1 MQILLIRLFQGEQV
15 MDEKLTNSTDLNKN
29 GIPDW
34 YESRVDD
41 QTTFPE
47 GALGHAY
54 TSEEKIAAKI
64 PNYKEYKWYQN
75 PVMDGHP
82 GTEYFYTLGEK
93 LEKKIETNPKKV
105 KQTLNKIAKE
115 DNEVSKKD
123 VQPLIKEA
131 EQVTDGDE
139 RTSEVNNEVVN
150 EVLENPK
157 LEGILDNVE
166 IPDDNPNNDEV
177 NNEVVSKELPE
188 GSDIQEEAEQLYDD
202 NPNNDEVNNEVIE
215 NTDIDEIAEKV
226 IPDEVADQV
235 IPKEEYDAMPIDEIE
250 KRDAESITEGKPYMA
265 IAEDMGLG
273 EEDLLYFEQPEFIE
287 DLTPEQIEEVKNEP
301 DKQKKIELLKSHYEG
316 GNNDAPESLGS
327 TGVSGGGASIP
338 NVSGNFQP
346 YDEFVTKNSP
356 TVGSF
361 LGGAGNVGVGGRGGS
376 IAAGSVS
383 GYGFE
388 DKEGNST
395 SSEAGNGQKTNV
407 EVEDLDANT
416 ASLNGANSVQHLD
429 DSLDDLGFKDT
440 KHNKEIKSNE
450 QAELPN
456 GEFHEK
462 NKESFELK
470 LPENPT
476 NDDIISY
483 LEKDSVNWKN
493 GDSKSKYLPFRF
505 FIKDGELWGT
515 VIGHGRPEKIK
526 EFMKHEILAKG
537 KISNIIKGV

>member
-1 MQILLIRLFQGEQV
+1 MENE
-15 MDEKLTNSTDLNKN
+15 DKNKN

-47 GALGHAY
+47 GNLGHAY

-75 PVMDGHP
+75 PAMDGHP

-93 LEKKIETNPKKV
+93 LEKTIETNPKKA

-115 DNEVSKKD
+115 NNKVSKKD

-166 IPDDNPNNDEV
+166 IPYDNPNNDEV

-215 NTDIDEIAEKV
+215 NTDIEKV
-226 IPDEVADQV
+226 ADEV
-235 IPKEEYDAMPIDEIE
+235 IPKEEYDAMSIDEIE
-250 KRDAESITEGKPYMA
+250 QRDAESITEGKPYMA
-265 IAEDMGLG
+265 IAEDMGLN

-287 DLTPEQIEEVKNEP
+287 DLTPEQIEEVKAEP
-301 DKQKKIELLKSHYEG
+301 DKQKKIELLKSHYES

-327 TGVSGGGASIP
+327 ASGGSIP
-338 NVSGNFQP
+338 SDVSVSGNFQP
-346 YDEFVTKNSP
+346 YDEFVTNNP
-356 TVGSF
+356 PMVGSF
-361 LGGAGNVGVGGRGGS
+361 LGGTGNVGVGGMGGS

-383 GYGFE
+383 DYGFE
-388 DKEGNST
+388 DKEGNSN

-440 KHNKEIKSNE
+440 KHKKEIKSNE
-450 QAELPN
+450 QAELPSE
-456 GEFHEK
+456 EFHEK

-470 LPENPT
+470 LPENPS
-476 NDDIISY
+476 NDDIILY
-483 LEKDSVNWKN
+483 LEKDSANWEN

-515 VIGHGRPEKIK
+515 VIGHGKPEKIK

>member
-1 MQILLIRLFQGEQV
+1 

-47 GALGHAY
+47 GDLGHAY

-75 PVMDGHP
+75 PAMDGHP

-93 LEKKIETNPKKV
+93 LENKIE
-105 KQTLNKIAKE
+105 
-115 DNEVSKKD
+115 S
-123 VQPLIKEA
+123 
-131 EQVTDGDE
+131 G
-139 RTSEVNNEVVN
+139 
-150 EVLENPK
+150 
-157 LEGILDNVE
+157 E
-166 IPDDNPNNDEV
+166 ITPE
-177 NNEVVSKELPE
+177 ELPE
-188 GSDIQEEAEQLYDD
+188 DSDIQKEAEQLYDD
-202 NPNNDEVNNEVIE
+202 NPNNDEVSNEVIE
-215 NTDIDEIAEKV
+215 NTDIEKVAEDV
-226 IPDEVADQV
+226 IPDEV
-235 IPKEEYDAMPIDEIE
+235 IPKEDYDAMPIDEIE
-250 KRDAESITEGKPYMA
+250 QRDAESITEGKPYMA
-265 IAEDMGLG
+265 IAEDMGLN
-273 EEDLLYFEQPEFIE
+273 EEDLLYFEQPDFIE
-287 DLTPEQIEEVKNEP
+287 DLTPEQIEEVKAEP
-301 DKQKKIELLKSHYEG
+301 DKQKKIELLKSHYES
-316 GNNDAPESLGS
+316 GNNDVTTESIG
-327 TGVSGGGASIP
+327 GGGASIP
-338 NVSGNFQP
+338 NVSAGNFQP
-346 YDEFVTKNSP
+346 YDEFVTNNSP

-361 LGGAGNVGVGGRGGS
+361 LSGAGNVGVGGGGGS

-383 GYGFE
+383 DYGFDE
-388 DKEGNST
+388 KENNT
-395 SSEAGNGQKTNV
+395 SFSKAGGGQDTNA

-440 KHNKEIKSNE
+440 KHNKEIKPNE
-450 QAELPN
+450 QAELPS

-483 LEKDSVNWKN
+483 LEKDSANWEN
-493 GDSKSKYLPFRF
+493 GDSKAKYLPFRF

-515 VIGHGRPEKIK
+515 VIGHGRPEKIQD
-526 EFMKHEILAKG
+526 FMKHEILAKG
-537 KISNIIKGV
+537 KISNIIKGQ

>member
-1 MQILLIRLFQGEQV
+1 MENE
-15 MDEKLTNSTDLNKN
+15 DKNKN
-29 GIPDW
+29 GTQNW

-47 GALGHAY
+47 GDLGHAY

-75 PVMDGHP
+75 PAMDGHP

-93 LEKKIETNPKKV
+93 LEKTIETNPKKA
-105 KQTLNKIAKE
+105 KQMLNKIAKE
-115 DNEVSKKD
+115 DNGVSKKD

-131 EQVTDGDE
+131 EQVTDGDK

-157 LEGILDNVE
+157 LEGLLDNVE
-166 IPDDNPNNDEV
+166 IP
-177 NNEVVSKELPE
+177 
-188 GSDIQEEAEQLYDD
+188 YD

-215 NTDIDEIAEKV
+215 NTDIEKV
-226 IPDEVADQV
+226 TDEV

-250 KRDAESITEGKPYMA
+250 KRDAETLTENKPYMA
-265 IAEDMGLG
+265 IAEEMGLG

-287 DLTPEQIEEVKNEP
+287 DLTPEQIEEVKAEP
-301 DKQKKIELLKSHYEG
+301 DKQKKIELLKSHYES
-316 GNNDAPESLGS
+316 GNNEAPLGS
-327 TGVSGGGASIP
+327 TGVSGGGSISGD
-338 NVSGNFQP
+338 VSGNFQP
-346 YDEFVTKNSP
+346 YNNFVSDNP
-356 TVGSF
+356 PMIGSF
-361 LGGAGNVGVGGRGGS
+361 LGGTGNIGVGGGGGS
-376 IAAGSVS
+376 ITAGSVS
-383 GYGFE
+383 DYGFE

-395 SSEAGNGQKTNV
+395 SSSEAGRGQNANV

-440 KHNKEIKSNE
+440 KHNKEIKPNE
-450 QAELPN
+450 QAELPSE
-456 GEFHEK
+456 EFHEK

-470 LPENPT
+470 LPEEPT

-483 LEKDSVNWKN
+483 LEKDSANWEN
-493 GDSKSKYLPFRF
+493 GDSKAKYLPFRF
-505 FIKDGELWGT
+505 FIRDGELWGT
-515 VIGHGRPEKIK
+515 VIGRGITEKIQD
-526 EFMKHEILAKG
+526 FMKHEILARD
-537 KISNIIKGV
+537 KISNMIRGQ

>member
-1 MQILLIRLFQGEQV
+1 MLTNN
-15 MDEKLTNSTDLNKN
+15 TNSTDLNKN

-47 GALGHAY
+47 GDLGHAY

-75 PVMDGHP
+75 PAMDGHP

-93 LEKKIETNPKKV
+93 LEKTIETNPKKV

-115 DNEVSKKD
+115 DNGVSKKD

-166 IPDDNPNNDEV
+166 IPYDSPNNDEV
-177 NNEVVSKELPE
+177 NNEV
-188 GSDIQEEAEQLYDD
+188 
-202 NPNNDEVNNEVIE
+202 NNDI
-215 NTDIDEIAEKV
+215 EKV
-226 IPDEVADQV
+226 ADEVSDQV

-265 IAEDMGLG
+265 IAEEMGLD

-287 DLTPEQIEEVKNEP
+287 DLTPEQIEEVKAEP
-301 DKQKKIELLKSHYEG
+301 DKQKKIELLKSHYES
-316 GNNDAPESLGS
+316 GNNEAPTESLGS

-346 YDEFVTKNSP
+346 YDEFVSDNP
-356 TVGSF
+356 PMVGSF
-361 LGGAGNVGVGGRGGS
+361 LGGTGNVGVGGGGGS

-383 GYGFE
+383 DYGFE

-395 SSEAGNGQKTNV
+395 SSEAGKGKDTDV

-416 ASLNGANSVQHLD
+416 ASLNGASSVQHLD

-440 KHNKEIKSNE
+440 KHNKEIKPNE
-450 QAELPN
+450 QAELPSE
-456 GEFHEK
+456 EFHEK

-476 NDDIISY
+476 NDDIISF
-483 LEKDSVNWKN
+483 LEKDSANWEN
-493 GDSKSKYLPFRF
+493 GDSKAKYLPFRF

-515 VIGHGRPEKIK
+515 VIGHGKPEKIK

>member
-1 MQILLIRLFQGEQV
+1 MENE
-15 MDEKLTNSTDLNKN
+15 DKNKN

-47 GALGHAY
+47 GDLGHAY

-75 PVMDGHP
+75 PAMDGHP

-93 LEKKIETNPKKV
+93 LENKIESGE
-105 KQTLNKIAKE
+105 IAPE
-115 DNEVSKKD
+115 
-123 VQPLIKEA
+123 
-131 EQVTDGDE
+131 
-139 RTSEVNNEVVN
+139 
-150 EVLENPK
+150 
-157 LEGILDNVE
+157 
-166 IPDDNPNNDEV
+166 
-177 NNEVVSKELPE
+177 ELPE
-188 GSDIQEEAEQLYDD
+188 GSDIQKEAEQLYDD

-215 NTDIDEIAEKV
+215 NTDIEK
-226 IPDEVADQV
+226 VADQV

-287 DLTPEQIEEVKNEP
+287 DLTPEQIEEVKAEP
-301 DKQKKIELLKSHYEG
+301 DKQKKIELLKSHYES

-338 NVSGNFQP
+338 NVSTGNFQP

-361 LGGAGNVGVGGRGGS
+361 LGGTGNVGVGGSGGS

-383 GYGFE
+383 DYGFDE
-388 DKEGNST
+388 KENNT
-395 SSEAGNGQKTNV
+395 SFSKAGGGQDTNA

-440 KHNKEIKSNE
+440 KHNKEIKPNE
-450 QAELPN
+450 QAELPSE
-456 GEFHEK
+456 EFHEK

-483 LEKDSVNWKN
+483 LEKDSANWEN

-515 VIGHGRPEKIK
+515 VIGRGITEKIQD
-526 EFMKHEILAKG
+526 FMKHEILAKG
-537 KISNIIKGV
+537 KISNMIRGK

>member
-1 MQILLIRLFQGEQV
+1 MLTNN
-15 MDEKLTNSTDLNKN
+15 TNSTDLNKN

-47 GALGHAY
+47 GDLGHAY

-75 PVMDGHP
+75 PAMDGHP

-93 LEKKIETNPKKV
+93 LENKIESGEFTP
-105 KQTLNKIAKE
+105 E
-115 DNEVSKKD
+115 
-123 VQPLIKEA
+123 
-131 EQVTDGDE
+131 
-139 RTSEVNNEVVN
+139 
-150 EVLENPK
+150 
-157 LEGILDNVE
+157 
-166 IPDDNPNNDEV
+166 
-177 NNEVVSKELPE
+177 ELPE

-215 NTDIDEIAEKV
+215 NTDIEK
-226 IPDEVADQV
+226 VADQV

-265 IAEDMGLG
+265 IAEEMGLD

-287 DLTPEQIEEVKNEP
+287 DLTPEQIEEVKAEP
-301 DKQKKIELLKSHYEG
+301 DKQKKIELLKSHYES
-316 GNNDAPESLGS
+316 GNNEAPTESLGS

-346 YDEFVTKNSP
+346 YDEFVSDNP
-356 TVGSF
+356 PMVGSF
-361 LGGAGNVGVGGRGGS
+361 LGGTGNVGVGGGGGS

-383 GYGFE
+383 DYGFE

-395 SSEAGNGQKTNV
+395 SSEAGKGKDTDV

-416 ASLNGANSVQHLD
+416 ASLNGASSVQHLD

-440 KHNKEIKSNE
+440 KHNKEIKPNE
-450 QAELPN
+450 QAELPSE
-456 GEFHEK
+456 EFHEK

-476 NDDIISY
+476 NDDIISF
-483 LEKDSVNWKN
+483 LEKDSANWEN
-493 GDSKSKYLPFRF
+493 GDSKAKYLPFRF

-515 VIGHGRPEKIK
+515 VIGHGKPEKIK

>member
-1 MQILLIRLFQGEQV
+1 MENE
-15 MDEKLTNSTDLNKN
+15 DKN
-29 GIPDW
+29 NNGTTDW

-47 GALGHAY
+47 GDLGHAY

-75 PVMDGHP
+75 PAMDGHP

-93 LEKKIETNPKKV
+93 LENKIE
-105 KQTLNKIAKE
+105 
-115 DNEVSKKD
+115 S
-123 VQPLIKEA
+123 
-131 EQVTDGDE
+131 G
-139 RTSEVNNEVVN
+139 
-150 EVLENPK
+150 
-157 LEGILDNVE
+157 E
-166 IPDDNPNNDEV
+166 ITPE
-177 NNEVVSKELPE
+177 ELPE
-188 GSDIQEEAEQLYDD
+188 GSDIQKEAEQLYDD
-202 NPNNDEVNNEVIE
+202 NPNNNEVNNEVIE
-215 NTDIDEIAEKV
+215 NTDIEKV
-226 IPDEVADQV
+226 ADEVIPKEV

-250 KRDAESITEGKPYMA
+250 QRDAETLTEDKPYMA

-287 DLTPEQIEEVKNEP
+287 DLTPEQVEEVKAEP
-301 DKQKKIELLKSHYEG
+301 DKQKKLELLKAHYEG
-316 GNNDAPESLGS
+316 GNNEVPLGS

-346 YDEFVTKNSP
+346 YDNFVSDNP
-356 TVGSF
+356 PMVGSF
-361 LGGAGNVGVGGRGGS
+361 LSGTGNVGVGGGGGS

-383 GYGFE
+383 DYGFD

-395 SSEAGNGQKTNV
+395 SSSKAGNGQNANV

-440 KHNKEIKSNE
+440 KHGKEIKPNE

-456 GEFHEK
+456 EEFHEK

-483 LEKDSVNWKN
+483 LEKDSVNWEN

-515 VIGHGRPEKIK
+515 VIGRGITEKIQD
-526 EFMKHEILAKG
+526 FMKHEILAKG
-537 KISNIIKGV
+537 KISAIIGGNK

>member
-1 MQILLIRLFQGEQV
+1 

-47 GALGHAY
+47 GDLGHAY

-75 PVMDGHP
+75 PAMDGHP

-93 LEKKIETNPKKV
+93 LENKIESGEITP
-105 KQTLNKIAKE
+105 
-115 DNEVSKKD
+115 
-123 VQPLIKEA
+123 
-131 EQVTDGDE
+131 EQ
-139 RTSEVNNEVVN
+139 
-150 EVLENPK
+150 
-157 LEGILDNVE
+157 
-166 IPDDNPNNDEV
+166 
-177 NNEVVSKELPE
+177 LPE
-188 GSDIQEEAEQLYDD
+188 GSDIQKEAEQLYDD

-215 NTDIDEIAEKV
+215 NTDIQEE
-226 IPDEVADQV
+226 ADQV

-287 DLTPEQIEEVKNEP
+287 DLTPEQIEEVKAEP
-301 DKQKKIELLKSHYEG
+301 DKQKKIELLKAHYES
-316 GNNDAPESLGS
+316 GNNDATTESL
-327 TGVSGGGASIP
+327 GVSGGGASIP

-346 YDEFVTKNSP
+346 YDEFVSDNP
-356 TVGSF
+356 PMIGSF
-361 LGGAGNVGVGGRGGS
+361 LSGTGNVGVGGSGGS

-383 GYGFE
+383 DYGFDE
-388 DKEGNST
+388 KEKNT
-395 SSEAGNGQKTNV
+395 SFSKVGNGQDTNA

-440 KHNKEIKSNE
+440 KHNKEIKPNE
-450 QAELPN
+450 QAELPSE
-456 GEFHEK
+456 EFHEK

-470 LPENPT
+470 LPEAPT

-483 LEKDSVNWKN
+483 LEKDSKTWEN
-493 GDSKSKYLPFRF
+493 GDSKAKYLPFRF

-515 VIGHGRPEKIK
+515 VIGHGKPEKIQD
-526 EFMKHEILAKG
+526 FMKHEILARG
-537 KISNIIKGV
+537 KISNMIRGK

>member
-1 MQILLIRLFQGEQV
+1 

-29 GIPDW
+29 GVADW

-47 GALGHAY
+47 GDLGHAY

-75 PVMDGHP
+75 PAMDGHP

-93 LEKKIETNPKKV
+93 LENKIE
-105 KQTLNKIAKE
+105 
-115 DNEVSKKD
+115 S
-123 VQPLIKEA
+123 
-131 EQVTDGDE
+131 G
-139 RTSEVNNEVVN
+139 
-150 EVLENPK
+150 
-157 LEGILDNVE
+157 E
-166 IPDDNPNNDEV
+166 ITPE
-177 NNEVVSKELPE
+177 ELPE
-188 GSDIQEEAEQLYDD
+188 GSDIQKEAEQLYDD
-202 NPNNDEVNNEVIE
+202 NSNNDEVNNEVIE
-215 NTDIDEIAEKV
+215 NTDIDE
-226 IPDEVADQV
+226 VADEV

-250 KRDAESITEGKPYMA
+250 QRDAETLKEDKPYMA

-287 DLTPEQIEEVKNEP
+287 DLTPEQVEEVKKEP
-301 DKQKKIELLKSHYEG
+301 DKQKKIELLKAHYES
-316 GNNDAPESLGS
+316 GNNDSPESL
-327 TGVSGGGASIP
+327 GVSGGGASIP
-338 NVSGNFQP
+338 NVSTGNFQP
-346 YDEFVTKNSP
+346 YDNFVSGNPP

-361 LGGAGNVGVGGRGGS
+361 LGGTGNVGVGGSGGS

-383 GYGFE
+383 DYGFE

-395 SSEAGNGQKTNV
+395 SYSEAGNGQNANV

-440 KHNKEIKSNE
+440 KHNKEIKPNE
-450 QAELPN
+450 QAELPSE
-456 GEFHEK
+456 EFHEK

-483 LEKDSVNWKN
+483 LEKDSANWEN

-505 FIKDGELWGT
+505 FVRDGELWGT
-515 VIGHGRPEKIK
+515 VIGHGKPEKIK
-526 EFMKHEILAKG
+526 DFMKHESLAKG
-537 KISNIIKGV
+537 KISNIIRGQ